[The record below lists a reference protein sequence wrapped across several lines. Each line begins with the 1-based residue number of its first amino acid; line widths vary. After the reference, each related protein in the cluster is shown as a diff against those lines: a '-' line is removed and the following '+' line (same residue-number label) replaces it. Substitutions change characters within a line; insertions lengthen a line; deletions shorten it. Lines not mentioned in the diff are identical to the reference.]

1 LDPHDKAVIHSSD
14 ESNWRTPPELYAALR
29 QEVDFGIDLAAN
41 EANRLELSWMGP
53 GASYW
58 ENALIADW
66 SMLQKPGFL
75 NPPYSRKKYRE
86 AHDPAMLI
94 ENWARKAFNESE
106 RGFTTYGLFPFAP
119 QTEWFRLY
127 VMGHTQD
134 GNGWRGHAAMEVR
147 RFPYRLS
154 FLRPDGSPAQ
164 NAGVNSC
171 VIIWRPDP
179 GYVGPWVPTERYWSY
194 K

>member
-1 LDPHDKAVIHSSD
+1 VDDPDKQIIHSSD
-14 ESNWRTPPELYAALR
+14 ESNWRTPPELFKKLNEEA
-29 QEVDFGIDLAAN
+29 DFGIDLAADR
-41 EANRLELSWMGP
+41 ANALCMLYLGP
-53 GASYW
+53 EGRV
-58 ENALIADW
+58 ENALESEW
-66 SMLQKPGFL
+66 SVYKTRGFL

-86 AHDPAMLI
+86 TKDPAMLV

-134 GNGWRGHAAMEVR
+134 GNGWRGHAATEVR

-171 VIIWRPDP
+171 VIIWKPNP
-179 GYVGPWVPTERYWSY
+179 GYVGPWMPVERYWSF